1 MAERTII
8 KRSIADCFEKF
19 MKQGRV
25 LFFSAPCGFGKTCVA
40 DALTEGK
47 SVLRLSAADP
57 DFAVPSKAGSWRIL
71 RARRTSPF
79 PPFRTGGISCS
90 STIFR

>member
-57 DFAVPSKAGSWRIL
+57 DL
-71 RARRTSPF
+71 PF
-79 PPFRTGGISCS
+79 PPRRAAGAFCS
-90 STIFR
+90 SMICRICRRTRSGCLCGT

>member
-40 DALTEGK
+40 DALTEG
-47 SVLRLSAADP
+47 LRQT
-57 DFAVPSKAGSWRIL
+57 RIL
-71 RARRTSPF
+71 PF
-79 PPFRTGGISCS
+79 PPRRAAGAFCS
-90 STIFR
+90 SMICRICRRTRSGCLCGT

>member
-25 LFFSAPCGFGKTCVA
+25 LFSVHPA
-40 DALTEGK
+40 ALEK
-47 SVLRLSAADP
+47 PAWLMP
-57 DFAVPSKAGSWRIL
+57 
-71 RARRTSPF
+71 
-79 PPFRTGGISCS
+79 
-90 STIFR
+90 